1 MTKSCLLFVSFFCN
15 RIVMILETLCM
26 IQWPYVKKAF
36 KLSKFGGNKA
46 KSNSKYVI
54 IVLRYLTPS
63 QGSRIVTGGLFS
75 ERKPAICRLKQ
86 PLRAVHK
93 NRGRQLKDY
102 RRKDISDLHTIT
114 RSPQEQNYSNN
125 KNKKNIYFKME
136 ADFVDVSEVRKS
148 FQHFTWIDYSVFV
161 FMLAICTGIGLYFG
175 CVQKQKSTQDYLMGG
190 RHMNIVPVTF
200 SLVAR

>member
-1 MTKSCLLFVSFFCN
+1 
-15 RIVMILETLCM
+15 
-26 IQWPYVKKAF
+26 
-36 KLSKFGGNKA
+36 
-46 KSNSKYVI
+46 
-54 IVLRYLTPS
+54 
-63 QGSRIVTGGLFS
+63 
-75 ERKPAICRLKQ
+75 
-86 PLRAVHK
+86 
-93 NRGRQLKDY
+93 
-102 RRKDISDLHTIT
+102 
-114 RSPQEQNYSNN
+114 
-125 KNKKNIYFKME
+125 ME